1 MVRLFSLGA
10 IDENT
15 ILDELNQVK
24 ADRNTQQERLAELEK
39 SKKALQELQHAE
51 VKLNELCEALR
62 RQIDGASNETKHL
75 ALEALAIKVY
85 ATRKSIDIQGI
96 IPVDLVTI
104 EQTSGCMLTHNKY
117 EFKLVVDFTN
127 IRGCQVL

>member
-1 MVRLFSLGA
+1 VKLFSLGA

-15 ILDELNQVK
+15 ILEELNQVK
-24 ADRNTQQERLAELEK
+24 ADRNTQQERLTELEK

-62 RQIDGASNETKHL
+62 RQIDGASSETKRL

-85 ATRKSIDIQGI
+85 ATRKIIDIQGI

-104 EQTSGCMLTHNKY
+104 EQTSGCLCFY
-117 EFKLVVDFTN
+117 RN
-127 IRGCQVL
+127 INLPAKSENYCQ